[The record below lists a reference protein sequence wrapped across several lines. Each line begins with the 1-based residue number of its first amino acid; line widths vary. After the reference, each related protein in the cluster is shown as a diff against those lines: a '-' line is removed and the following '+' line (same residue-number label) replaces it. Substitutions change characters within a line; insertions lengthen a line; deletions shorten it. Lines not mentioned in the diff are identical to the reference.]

1 VRGAAIFLTK
11 YYPIV
16 STFNIAVL
24 MILDLCG
31 IDANGWTGYVVGCT
45 LWSTALLLCLSY
57 MFYFCSW
64 HRVLLVN
71 SLLYSIVGVM
81 NKHEIYVNFY
91 AHLFL
96 FTIILTIIVASFL
109 YYRHGCFKV
118 ATKGTKVDRYGLSL
132 RGVRQT
138 TSRGQRGSNKNINN
152 VLL

>member
-16 STFNIAVL
+16 STLNIAVL

-31 IDANGWTGYVVGCT
+31 IDVQGLTGYVVGCT
-45 LWSTALLLCLSY
+45 LWSTALLFCLSY

-71 SLLYSIVGVM
+71 SFLYSIVGVM

-118 ATKGTKVDRYGLSL
+118 TTQSPKVDRYGFGM
-132 RGVRQT
+132 RGIRKT
-138 TSRGQRGSNKNINN
+138 ANRGQRGSNKNINN